1 MTRRIERR
9 KYYYGRSSKPDMKPM
24 VIWGAGIVYSVLMA
38 LLAFSINTVIH
49 RIDVLEELG
58 SPHLRE
64 RVSTVE
70 TKIGNIISTLDR
82 QETILNDNRSKLD
95 LILHNQQD
103 MNQSLL
109 NTRKK

>member
-1 MTRRIERR
+1 MTRRAERR
-9 KYYYGRSSKPDMKPM
+9 KYYYRPSADSVKPIF
-24 VIWGAGIVYSVLMA
+24 IWGAGIVYSVLMA

-70 TKIGNIISTLDR
+70 TKIGNIMSTLER
-82 QETILNDNRSKLD
+82 QETILNNNRDKLD

-103 MNQSLL
+103 MNQAML
-109 NTRKK
+109 NARKK

>member
-1 MTRRIERR
+1 V
-9 KYYYGRSSKPDMKPM
+9 KPIF
-24 VIWGAGIVYSVLMA
+24 IWGAGIVYSVLMA

-70 TKIGNIISTLDR
+70 TKIGNIMSTLER
-82 QETILNDNRSKLD
+82 QETILNNNRDKLD

-103 MNQSLL
+103 MNQAML
-109 NTRKK
+109 NARKK